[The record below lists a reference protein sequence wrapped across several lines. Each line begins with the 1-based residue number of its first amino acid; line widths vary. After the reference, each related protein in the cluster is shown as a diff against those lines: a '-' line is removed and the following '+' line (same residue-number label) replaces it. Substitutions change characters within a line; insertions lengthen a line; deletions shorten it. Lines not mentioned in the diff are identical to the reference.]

1 MCTSPFGVLP
11 DKWLKGAT
19 ADYLIGGLKGYS
31 TADAVQD
38 FKNAPKYVLKYGD
51 TTHIGTNTGK
61 TR

>member
-1 MCTSPFGVLP
+1 MPT

-31 TADAVQD
+31 PADAVQD

-51 TTHIGTNTGK
+51 TTHIGTNAGK